1 MENQPAQQPAQ
12 QPAPPARRLTGVAM
26 MLASA
31 ASNQFGAAV
40 GAGAFATIGPLGVV
54 AVRQFVGAVV
64 LMTVVRP
71 PLRRFTRRQWWP
83 VIVLGAVFVVMNL
96 SLYTAVDRIG
106 LGLAVT
112 LEFLGPLGVALA
124 ASRRLVDVGAAI
136 AALVGVYVLVLP
148 GPSSDVWGIASGLL
162 AGVCWASYILL
173 SRLIGQRTEGLQG
186 AAASSAVAAALS
198 LPVIV
203 TFAVLGLFT
212 VPAVL
217 AAAVAGLLCTVVPYA
232 PRPVGSAVR
241 AGRRLRRVHE
251 REPGAG
257 GRGRFRR
264 ARAGSGGARVAGCR
278 DRGRRERRG
287 DGAGRIAPP
296 PPVRGPAH
304 PRPAA
309 GRQLRRWDAPL
320 RSRMVPEAQVAS
332 GDDR

>member
-1 MENQPAQQPAQ
+1 
-12 QPAPPARRLTGVAM
+12 M

-54 AVRQFVGAVV
+54 AVRQFVGAAV
-64 LMTVVRP
+64 LMTTVRP

-83 VIVLGAVFVVMNL
+83 VIVLGGVFVVMNL

-162 AGVCWASYILL
+162 AGACWASYILL

-186 AAASSAVAAALS
+186 AAASSAVAAAMS

-203 TFAVLGLFT
+203 IFAVQGRFAA
-212 VPAVL
+212 PAVL

-232 PRPVGSAVR
+232 LDLLALRFVPAAAFGVFMSVNPVLA
-241 AGRRLRRVHE
+241 A
-251 REPGAG
+251 
-257 GRGRFRR
+257 
-264 ARAGSGGARVAGCR
+264 VAGLVVL
-278 DRGRRERRG
+278 
-287 DGAGRIAPP
+287 AQVPAPHEWLGVAIVVAVNVWVT
-296 PPVRGPAH
+296 VR
-304 PRPAA
+304 
-309 GRQLRRWDAPL
+309 
-320 RSRMVPEAQVAS
+320 RSRGAAAV
-332 GDDR
+332 

>member
-1 MENQPAQQPAQ
+1 VENQPAQEPAQ

-54 AVRQFVGAVV
+54 AVRQFVGAAV
-64 LMTVVRP
+64 LMTTVRP

-83 VIVLGAVFVVMNL
+83 VIVLGGVFVVMNL

-136 AALVGVYVLVLP
+136 AALVGVYVLVMP

-162 AGVCWASYILL
+162 AGACWASYILL

-186 AAASSAVAAALS
+186 AAASSAVAAAMS

-203 TFAVLGLFT
+203 IFAVQGLFT
-212 VPAVL
+212 VPALL

-232 PRPVGSAVR
+232 LDLLALRFVPAAAFGVFMSVNPVLA
-241 AGRRLRRVHE
+241 A
-251 REPGAG
+251 
-257 GRGRFRR
+257 
-264 ARAGSGGARVAGCR
+264 VAGCVVL
-278 DRGRRERRG
+278 
-287 DGAGRIAPP
+287 AQ
-296 PPVRGPAH
+296 V
-304 PRPAA
+304 PAA
-309 GRQLRRWDAPL
+309 HEWLGVAIVVAVNVWVTVR
-320 RSRMVPEAQVAS
+320 RSRGAAAV
-332 GDDR
+332 